1 MKFTVL
7 SHAGLYVEA
16 RGTSLIID
24 PWIVGSCYWRSWWN
38 YPKPAPFASRL
49 ETLDYI
55 YLTHLHWDHFH
66 GPSLR
71 KLPKDATLLIPE
83 AHFDRFKKDSKGFR
97 FKEIVEVPHAK
108 TIQLGNGVDFTT
120 YQYSLFTDS
129 AVVVDDG
136 ETTLLDLNDCKITGM
151 PLDQLRRHHPKIDFV
166 FRSHSSA
173 SAYPQCVDAEDADGG
188 SYRSKEDYMSEFV
201 DTARLLEPRYAIPFA
216 SSHCFLHKDTI
227 QYNVDAVSPADVDA
241 YFEQHGPTG
250 SECKVMV
257 SGDSWDSQAGFD
269 IADNDW
275 WSNKDTRVAE
285 YAEEIAPKLRDQYA
299 LEDRTSVKFP
309 RFAKYFQAQIESLP
323 KLSRKLFKPVVVYG
337 LPGRDDI
344 HWVVD
349 YDQRKVYESDALPD
363 HWAVRVVMPP
373 IVLRDCLYKKMFSCF
388 SASKRLHVTVRSGHM
403 RDYFILFQLLDMY
416 EYEYFPLRNCFRW
429 RFIKVWLRRWREVI
443 EYFKLLSSIALGRG
457 DDPLSKFV
465 PKVDTGSDPG

>member
-1 MKFTVL
+1 
-7 SHAGLYVEA
+7 
-16 RGTSLIID
+16 
-24 PWIVGSCYWRSWWN
+24 
-38 YPKPAPFASRL
+38 
-49 ETLDYI
+49 
-55 YLTHLHWDHFH
+55 
-66 GPSLR
+66 
-71 KLPKDATLLIPE
+71 
-83 AHFDRFKKDSKGFR
+83 
-97 FKEIVEVPHAK
+97 
-108 TIQLGNGVDFTT
+108 
-120 YQYSLFTDS
+120 
-129 AVVVDDG
+129 
-136 ETTLLDLNDCKITGM
+136 
-151 PLDQLRRHHPKIDFV
+151 
-166 FRSHSSA
+166 
-173 SAYPQCVDAEDADGG
+173 
-188 SYRSKEDYMSEFV
+188 MSEFV

-285 YAEEIAPKLRDQYA
+285 YAEEVAPKLRDQYA